1 MTPIYLDYNAT
12 TPIDQKVLE
21 QMMPYLTQKF
31 GNAASKLHPFG
42 WEANAAVDLA
52 REQIAKGL
60 GCEPGELSFCSGA
73 TEAINLAIK
82 GAAEMLSSK
91 NHLIIAATE
100 HSAVLDTAAS
110 LASKGI
116 STTILTVDS
125 NGLINPDDFK
135 NALQPNTF
143 MACVMAVNNE
153 TGVIQDLKTLG
164 NLARINGTWFM
175 VDGTQAPGKINIRM
189 DEYPIDIYCISAHKF
204 YGPKG
209 IGALFTRRKK
219 PRITLNPQLHGG
231 GHEFGRRSGTLNV
244 PAIVGMAQAFNL
256 CLKSPEEIEKITS
269 LRNDLEKALKL
280 MASVKIN
287 GEDAPRAGN
296 TSSVLFY
303 DRSAEMMI
311 KNLYPLCLSL
321 GSACSS
327 ANAKPS
333 HVLKAM
339 GLSPADCLG
348 SMRISLGR
356 FTTDEEI
363 KTTISI
369 FEKVLQ

>member
-12 TPIDQKVLE
+12 TPLDPRVLE

-31 GNAASKLHPFG
+31 GNAASKLHPYG
-42 WEANAAVDLA
+42 WEANAAVDFA
-52 REQIAKGL
+52 REQIANGL
-60 GCEPGELSFCSGA
+60 GCEPGEISFCSGA

-82 GAAEMLSSK
+82 GAAEILSSK

-100 HSAVLDTAAS
+100 HLAVLDTAAS
-110 LASKGI
+110 LATKGI
-116 STTILTVDS
+116 LTTILPVDA
-125 NGLINPDDFK
+125 NGLIDPDNFR

-153 TGVIQDLKTLG
+153 TGVVQDLKTLG
-164 NLARINGTWFM
+164 NLARENGTWFM
-175 VDGTQAPGKINIRM
+175 VDGTQAPGKLNIRM
-189 DEYPIDIYCISAHKF
+189 DEYPIDLYCISAHKF

-209 IGALFTRRKK
+209 IGVLYTRRKK

-244 PAIVGMAQAFNL
+244 PAIVGMGMAFNL
-256 CLKSPEEIEKITS
+256 CLSSPEEIEKITF
-269 LRNDLEKALKL
+269 LRNDLEHALKS
-280 MASVKIN
+280 MAAVKIN
-287 GEDAPRAGN
+287 GENAPRVGN
-296 TSSVLFY
+296 TINVLFY

-311 KNLYPLCLSL
+311 KHLYPLCLSL

-339 GLSPADCLG
+339 GLNPADCLG

-356 FTTDEEI
+356 FTTEAEI
-363 KTTISI
+363 STAISL
-369 FEKVLQ
+369 FEKVLK